1 MNNFL
6 RSCGVFYYQKN
17 FFCNTWNSANFV
29 ITDVIFYVFPSSFLH
44 SMEKISQFL
53 IFLSISS
60 SLWYFLLQLVFSEPN
75 LHARIFIF
83 IQAYS
88 WNHGA
93 SVTCVNEGNSKFW
106 LGHRKEESLISL
118 VISFYHDR
126 MKITISPRMF
136 YYAWCFLLL
145 KKLIMQYLEV
155 LQTLLSQT

>member
-1 MNNFL
+1 M
-6 RSCGVFYYQKN
+6 VFFTTKKT
-17 FFCNTWNSANFV
+17 FFAIPEVPRTFV
-29 ITDVIFYVFPSSFLH
+29 ITDLIFYVFTSSFLH

-53 IFLSISS
+53 IFLSILSY
-60 SLWYFLLQLVFSEPN
+60 LWFFLMQLVFSEPN

-88 WNHGA
+88 WNHVA

-106 LGHRKEESLISL
+106 LRHCKKKTLISL

-145 KKLIMQYLEV
+145 KKLFFAIPEV
-155 LQTLLSQT
+155 PQTLLSRT